1 MTPLELY
8 EQWEKQNVVGQYD
21 ISLGRVI
28 ELGEKLGYTKKD
40 VQQAIREIKYYLAKN
55 ENNRKGKN
63 RSWGRFTL
71 NWIKNSYQYKSSRQ
85 TNRLEPSDFNDS

>member
-1 MTPLELY
+1 MTPLDRY
-8 EQWEKQNVVGQYD
+8 EQWEKRNVVGQYD
-21 ISLGRVI
+21 ISLNRVI

-40 VQQAIREIKYYLAKN
+40 VQQAMREIKYYLAKN

-71 NWIKNSYQYKSSRQ
+71 NWIKNSGQYKNYQ
-85 TNRLEPSDFNDS
+85 QGGRLEPSSFDE

>member
-8 EQWEKQNVVGQYD
+8 EQWEKHNIVGQYD
-21 ISLGRVI
+21 ISLNRVI

-40 VQQAIREIKYYLAKN
+40 VQEAIRGIKYYLAKN
-55 ENNRKGKN
+55 ENNRKGKK

-71 NWIKNSYQYKSSRQ
+71 NWIKNNHQYSNNRQ
-85 TNRLEPSDFNDS
+85 GRLEPSDFD